1 MINLFQIDRIWAK
14 FEQDQ
19 RSLNFKIR
27 EVWEKLGGV
36 RVDLRETERS
46 LEKLII
52 KKTEV

>member
-1 MINLFQIDRIWAK
+1 M
-14 FEQDQ
+14 
-19 RSLNFKIR
+19 R

-36 RVDLRETERS
+36 RVDLRETGKS